1 MRKMWARPAAKLAAV
16 IAITAAIG
24 AVGAAQAQASAGAA
38 ATVPRCRL
46 SQLALAQPK
55 STGAAGSVRMRFVF
69 TNVSAATCK
78 LFGFPGMQL
87 LNARGA
93 ALPTYVVRGT
103 SNVVPAEPEADVVM
117 THSQHASFYAGYS
130 NVPAGGQPCKVSTS
144 VEITPP
150 NNTKHFT
157 LKLAIA
163 PCGGILTVSPV
174 VHGRLPL

>member
-78 LFGFPGMQL
+78 LFGFPGC
-87 LNARGA
+87 
-93 ALPTYVVRGT
+93 
-103 SNVVPAEPEADVVM
+103 S
-117 THSQHASFYAGYS
+117 
-130 NVPAGGQPCKVSTS
+130 C
-144 VEITPP
+144 
-150 NNTKHFT
+150 
-157 LKLAIA
+157 
-163 PCGGILTVSPV
+163 
-174 VHGRLPL
+174 